1 MKYLITEN
9 FGKKLNLFF
18 TDKCKISNNVILTKQ
33 NETLNDKKKIQHLSR
48 VFHGNKN
55 FRNEGCCKKIKENFD
70 NENFFFEAV
79 SKKDVLDLIKE
90 FPRSLKMKLL
100 F

>member
-1 MKYLITEN
+1 MKLSMT
-9 FGKKLNLFF
+9 KKF
-18 TDKCKISNNVILTKQ
+18 Q
-33 NETLNDKKKIQHLSR
+33 
-48 VFHGNKN
+48 N
-55 FRNEGCCKKIKENFD
+55 FRNEGCSKKIKENFD

-90 FPRSLKMKLL
+90 LPRSLKMKLL

>member
-1 MKYLITEN
+1 MT
-9 FGKKLNLFF
+9 KKF
-18 TDKCKISNNVILTKQ
+18 Q
-33 NETLNDKKKIQHLSR
+33 
-48 VFHGNKN
+48 N
-55 FRNEGCCKKIKENFD
+55 FRNEGCSKKIKENFD

-90 FPRSLKMKLL
+90 LPRSLKMKLL